1 MNLIDLEAF
10 VSVVD
15 HGSIVAAAAALHL
28 TQSAVTRRVQNL
40 EDMLGVPLLDRQ
52 TRPMQPT
59 VTGRETY
66 EFARPVLSSVSDL
79 KTAITQNGEPSGD
92 FRFGFPRGLDDT
104 ALARPI
110 QELRTKFPKLKVQA
124 FVQWSRVLLESLA
137 NQKLDAA
144 IVNLPEGSVPPVSLV
159 SERIGTKPIRVL
171 AAESA
176 RIKQPATLKE
186 LSAFPWIVHS
196 NACPCRQLL
205 EIALL
210 QRGLPFETAVET
222 EGFELQFSL
231 VSNGVGLG
239 LAPLDVFRKSPLHKN
254 LKMIEV
260 KDFSPQLSVWLL
272 HSKHIGRLAPAVRR
286 LRDAVQQHL
295 KLRT

>member
-1 MNLIDLEAF
+1 
-10 VSVVD
+10 
-15 HGSIVAAAAALHL
+15 
-28 TQSAVTRRVQNL
+28 
-40 EDMLGVPLLDRQ
+40 
-52 TRPMQPT
+52 
-59 VTGRETY
+59 
-66 EFARPVLSSVSDL
+66 
-79 KTAITQNGEPSGD
+79 
-92 FRFGFPRGLDDT
+92 
-104 ALARPI
+104 
-110 QELRTKFPKLKVQA
+110 VQA

-159 SERIGTKPIRVL
+159 SERIGTKPIRVP

-205 EIALL
+205 ETALL

-295 KLRT
+295 QLRT